1 MGKGLAAALEAAA
14 NAQHHQPCSVGK
26 IIAGLSPADR
36 AALEAAFASDM
47 QHAQIFTALKSEFP
61 EMDIPTATTLGR
73 HRRGGCK
80 C

>member
-14 NAQHHQPCSVGK
+14 TKTYQPCSVGRF
-26 IIAGLSPADR
+26 IAGLSPSDR

-47 QHAQIFTALKSEFP
+47 QHTQIVAALESEFP
-61 EMDIPTATTLGR
+61 EMDVPHATTLGR
-73 HRRGGCK
+73 HRLGGCK